1 MELRRVAKADMVD
14 ADNTALHVVETACV
28 SVGEPTI
35 ISVEGHPAV
44 DVINVGWALWW
55 NSAAKVRRALQ
66 SV

>member
-44 DVINVGWALWW
+44 DVINVGWALW
-55 NSAAKVRRALQ
+55 
-66 SV
+66 